1 MDNFFHF
8 KPPFEL
14 SVTFFRRVR

>member
-14 SVTFFRRVR
+14 SVTFSRRVR